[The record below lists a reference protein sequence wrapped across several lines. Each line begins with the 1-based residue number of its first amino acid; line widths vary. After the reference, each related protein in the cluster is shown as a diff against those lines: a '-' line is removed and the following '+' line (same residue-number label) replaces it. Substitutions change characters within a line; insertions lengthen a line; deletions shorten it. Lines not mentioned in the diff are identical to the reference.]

1 MQCGYGVFRNEKEYP
16 TAVRLHLRLLH
27 DALHFVQAVHR
38 DSSAHHSRLAAP
50 LMATPFTHSEIGVL
64 MRKGQEYDLLL
75 FVNLMIR
82 KMKADG
88 SLERLK
94 VKYGLSG
101 NNTK

>member
-1 MQCGYGVFRNEKEYP
+1 
-16 TAVRLHLRLLH
+16 
-27 DALHFVQAVHR
+27 
-38 DSSAHHSRLAAP
+38 
-50 LMATPFTHSEIGVL
+50 MATPFTHSEIGVL